1 MKAKLLKQ
9 IRKRFE
15 IKLIYKTLST
25 NEYALMDKK
34 TGKYYSSIYF
44 FDFIHH
50 ISEVLNR
57 FWEMERYL
65 MKKRS
70 KYNQRKLKKTFNA
83 N

>member
-15 IKLIYKTLST
+15 IKLMYKTLST
-25 NEYALMDKK
+25 NEYALRDKK

-50 ISEVLNR
+50 ISQILNR
-57 FWEMERYL
+57 FCEMDGYL
-65 MKKRS
+65 IKKRS
-70 KYNQRKLKKTFNA
+70 KYNQRKLKRKFNEK
-83 N
+83 